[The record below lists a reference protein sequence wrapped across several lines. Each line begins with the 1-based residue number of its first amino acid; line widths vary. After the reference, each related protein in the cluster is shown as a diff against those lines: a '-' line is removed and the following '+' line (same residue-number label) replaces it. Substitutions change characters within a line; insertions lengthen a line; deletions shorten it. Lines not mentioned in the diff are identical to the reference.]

1 MDYCTLGM
9 NSPSFGMMML
19 EVCPGVVQLIAV
31 LMIGMII
38 MCAWLWTKA
47 PTGRVDCN
55 WTESGGKTP

>member
-1 MDYCTLGM
+1 
-9 NSPSFGMMML
+9 MMML